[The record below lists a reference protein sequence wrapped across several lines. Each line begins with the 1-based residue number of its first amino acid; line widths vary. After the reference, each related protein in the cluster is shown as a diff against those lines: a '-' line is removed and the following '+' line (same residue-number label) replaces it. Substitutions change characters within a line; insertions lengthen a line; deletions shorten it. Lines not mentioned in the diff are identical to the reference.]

1 MDVNKRIGDYEI
13 LEELGRGGMGRVYRV
28 RNVISDRVE
37 AMKVLLPDLVS
48 RADLES
54 RFLREIK
61 TLAALEHPNIATL
74 RTAMKDGD
82 QLVMIMEF
90 VDGESLSQRLKRGPL
105 PVAEALTY
113 VDHVL
118 DALSYAHAR
127 HVIHRDIKPANMM
140 LSSDGLVKLTD
151 FGIARS
157 RNDVTLTAAGTT
169 TGSLPYMSP
178 EQVNAE
184 PTDARSD
191 LYSVGISLYEM
202 VTGQR
207 PFQADSDFAVM
218 VAHLKEVPR
227 PPMELAPALGSELN
241 AVIMKAIEKGPADRY
256 QSADEFRNALM
267 SVPAFAASLTTAA
280 SAVAPLP
287 PLPTSSQAETVISKA
302 RTANVT
308 PVTPERVR
316 TLIDSPMPSSAPPI
330 PTMPQP
336 VMRKPANAVLYM
348 AVGGVLTIGTL
359 AGVAYYFNSRPSASA
374 ATTSA
379 PATAPAT
386 PAATPAPAG
395 TTATTPATA
404 APMTSPAA
412 TAPTTPADPS
422 APATTAAAASTTPA
436 SPGGTSTPAA
446 PATAAP
452 ATASA
457 PAAASATPTAA
468 PTSPAPASP
477 AAPTANAAVATSLAP
492 AAPGAS
498 APRATTP
505 PSGAA
510 ARSGE
515 SNLKPAAPAR
525 TPAPSRENAA
535 APSAPASPAAREPAA
550 PVQPAGPTA
559 DFDELETE
567 IDQLSAR
574 VVAINTSLD
583 NLRREQSRQGLGLRG
598 DIAARQQTMNTNM
611 TRADEAVTQK
621 NASRALRFKALLEAD
636 VEALERFLG
645 R

>member
-227 PPMELAPALGSELN
+227 APMELAPALGSELN

-267 SVPAFAASLTTAA
+267 SVPAFAATLTTAA
-280 SAVAPLP
+280 GTGAPLP
-287 PLPTSSQAETVISKA
+287 PLPTSSQAETVVSKA
-302 RTANVT
+302 RTANVM

-316 TLIDSPMPSSAPPI
+316 TLMGSPTPSSAPPI
-330 PTMPQP
+330 PPVPQP

-379 PATAPAT
+379 PATAPAR
-386 PAATPAPAG
+386 PAATPATA
-395 TTATTPATA
+395 ATTPTA
-404 APMTSPAA
+404 PAA
-412 TAPTTPADPS
+412 TAPTTPRDSADDACGS
-422 APATTAAAASTTPA
+422 GGARYDCGAASTTPA
-436 SPGGTSTPAA
+436 SPAEQPG
-446 PATAAP
+446 
-452 ATASA
+452 
-457 PAAASATPTAA
+457 
-468 PTSPAPASP
+468 APASP
-477 AAPTANAAVATSLAP
+477 AAPAATASVATSLAP
-492 AAPGAS
+492 SAPGAS
-498 APRATTP
+498 APRTTTP
-505 PSGAA
+505 QSGAT
-510 ARSGE
+510 ARSTE
-515 SNLKPAAPAR
+515 SNVKPAAPAR

-535 APSAPASPAAREPAA
+535 APSTPANPAAREPAA
-550 PVQPAGPTA
+550 PAQPAGPTV
-559 DFDELETE
+559 DFDDLETE

-574 VVAINTSLD
+574 VVAVNTSLD

>member
-90 VDGESLSQRLKRGPL
+90 VDGESLSQRLKRGPM

-227 PPMELAPALGSELN
+227 APMELAPALGIGAERRDH
-241 AVIMKAIEKGPADRY
+241 EGDR
-256 QSADEFRNALM
+256 ER
-267 SVPAFAASLTTAA
+267 PRGSL
-280 SAVAPLP
+280 S
-287 PLPTSSQAETVISKA
+287 
-302 RTANVT
+302 
-308 PVTPERVR
+308 
-316 TLIDSPMPSSAPPI
+316 
-330 PTMPQP
+330 
-336 VMRKPANAVLYM
+336 
-348 AVGGVLTIGTL
+348 VGGRIQE
-359 AGVAYYFNSRPSASA
+359 R
-374 ATTSA
+374 
-379 PATAPAT
+379 
-386 PAATPAPAG
+386 
-395 TTATTPATA
+395 
-404 APMTSPAA
+404 
-412 TAPTTPADPS
+412 ADC
-422 APATTAAAASTTPA
+422 
-436 SPGGTSTPAA
+436 
-446 PATAAP
+446 
-452 ATASA
+452 
-457 PAAASATPTAA
+457 
-468 PTSPAPASP
+468 
-477 AAPTANAAVATSLAP
+477 
-492 AAPGAS
+492 
-498 APRATTP
+498 RC
-505 PSGAA
+505 
-510 ARSGE
+510 R
-515 SNLKPAAPAR
+515 R
-525 TPAPSRENAA
+525 
-535 APSAPASPAAREPAA
+535 
-550 PVQPAGPTA
+550 
-559 DFDELETE
+559 
-567 IDQLSAR
+567 
-574 VVAINTSLD
+574 
-583 NLRREQSRQGLGLRG
+583 LRRR
-598 DIAARQQTMNTNM
+598 
-611 TRADEAVTQK
+611 
-621 NASRALRFKALLEAD
+621 
-636 VEALERFLG
+636 
-645 R
+645 

>member
-227 PPMELAPALGSELN
+227 APMELAPALGSELN

-267 SVPAFAASLTTAA
+267 SVPAFAATLTTAA
-280 SAVAPLP
+280 GTGAPLP
-287 PLPTSSQAETVISKA
+287 PLPTSSQAETVVSKA

-316 TLIDSPMPSSAPPI
+316 TLMGSPTPSSAPPI
-330 PTMPQP
+330 PPVPQP

-386 PAATPAPAG
+386 PAATPATAG

-404 APMTSPAA
+404 APTTSPAA
-412 TAPTTPADPS
+412 TAPTTPAESGGARSDCGSGEHDAREPGRNS
-422 APATTAAAASTTPA
+422 HAGRADFARARESGR
-436 SPGGTSTPAA
+436 PGGDRFGCDITGAIGA
-446 PATAAP
+446 GRFGTAHDD
-452 ATASA
+452 TARWRHSA
-457 PAAASATPTAA
+457 IRRIERQAGSARADPGPITRERGGSEHAGESSRARAGSARSARWSDRRLRRSRNRDRSAFRPRRRGQH
-468 PTSPAPASP
+468 
-477 AAPTANAAVATSLAP
+477 VARQP
-492 AAPGAS
+492 
-498 APRATTP
+498 APRAVTSGSGP
-505 PSGAA
+505 PRRHRGAA
-510 ARSGE
+510 ADDEHQHDPRGRSGDAE
-515 SNLKPAAPAR
+515 E
-525 TPAPSRENAA
+525 RE
-535 APSAPASPAAREPAA
+535 PRASLQGAARSRRRSAGAIPGKITRGVPACHGA
-550 PVQPAGPTA
+550 KGAMV
-559 DFDELETE
+559 
-567 IDQLSAR
+567 R
-574 VVAINTSLD
+574 
-583 NLRREQSRQGLGLRG
+583 
-598 DIAARQQTMNTNM
+598 
-611 TRADEAVTQK
+611 
-621 NASRALRFKALLEAD
+621 
-636 VEALERFLG
+636 
-645 R
+645 

>member
-1 MDVNKRIGDYEI
+1 MDVNNRIGDYEI

-227 PPMELAPALGSELN
+227 PPMELAPALGPELN
-241 AVIMKAIEKGPADRY
+241 AVIMKAIEKSPADRY
-256 QSADEFRNALM
+256 QSADDFRNALL

-280 SAVAPLP
+280 GVAAPLP
-287 PLPTSSQAETVISKA
+287 PLPTSSQAETVVSKA
-302 RTANVT
+302 RTPTVT

-316 TLIDSPMPSSAPPI
+316 TLMGSPTPSSAPPI
-330 PTMPQP
+330 PTLPQP

-348 AVGGVLTIGTL
+348 AVGGVLTIGSL
-359 AGVAYYFNSRPSASA
+359 AGIAYYFNSRPSASA

-379 PATAPAT
+379 PAPAPST
-386 PAATPAPAG
+386 PAATPAPRRRSNCAG
-395 TTATTPATA
+395 NGCARDDAGCDSADDACGSGGDRCCHGGEHNAREPGRNSHSGANFTRACESGRPSDDCSGCDVTCAIGAGRYGTARDDTA
-404 APMTSPAA
+404 KR
-412 TAPTTPADPS
+412 DPS
-422 APATTAAAASTTPA
+422 AIRRIECQT
-436 SPGGTSTPAA
+436 G
-446 PATAAP
+446 
-452 ATASA
+452 
-457 PAAASATPTAA
+457 
-468 PTSPAPASP
+468 
-477 AAPTANAAVATSLAP
+477 
-492 AAPGAS
+492 
-498 APRATTP
+498 RA
-505 PSGAA
+505 
-510 ARSGE
+510 
-515 SNLKPAAPAR
+515 
-525 TPAPSRENAA
+525 
-535 APSAPASPAAREPAA
+535 
-550 PVQPAGPTA
+550 
-559 DFDELETE
+559 
-567 IDQLSAR
+567 
-574 VVAINTSLD
+574 
-583 NLRREQSRQGLGLRG
+583 
-598 DIAARQQTMNTNM
+598 
-611 TRADEAVTQK
+611 RADAGAVTRERRG
-621 NASRALRFKALLEAD
+621 SERAGKSSSA
-636 VEALERFLG
+636 
-645 R
+645 